1 MLESR
6 AQHMAA
12 IYAHISQLEL
22 LSLRCLL
29 ESEVSV
35 PRSPSPPPQ
44 PSAAILLLSDR
55 LKTTNLL
62 PYLRSGFGIM
72 STICLSGYSRD

>member
-12 IYAHISQLEL
+12 TYARISQLEL
-22 LSLRCLL
+22 LSLRRLL
-29 ESEVSV
+29 QSEVAV
-35 PRSPSPPPQ
+35 PHPPPPQ
-44 PSAAILLLSDR
+44 PPAAILLLFDR

-62 PYLRSGFGIM
+62 TYLRSDFRIM
-72 STICLSGYSRD
+72 STICLSGYHCD